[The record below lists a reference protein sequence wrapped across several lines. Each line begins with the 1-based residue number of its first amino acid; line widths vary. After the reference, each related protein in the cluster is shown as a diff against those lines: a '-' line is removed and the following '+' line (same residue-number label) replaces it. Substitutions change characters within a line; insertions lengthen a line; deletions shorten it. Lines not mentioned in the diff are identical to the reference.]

1 MSEQTPG
8 PWADDEALN
17 GGIHST
23 VTGKMLIPH
32 SVPLSPEDR
41 TLILA
46 APDLLETLRGL
57 VTLCQEDESYHDP
70 ENEPDSYAALER
82 AEAAIA

>member
-1 MSEQTPG
+1 MNHTPG
-8 PWADDEALN
+8 PWVDDEAEI

-41 TLILA
+41 ALIAA
-46 APDLLETLRGL
+46 APDL
-57 VTLCQEDESYHDP
+57 V
-70 ENEPDSYAALER
+70 AACKAMRPIITWAGPAHL
-82 AEAAIA
+82 AMLDAAIAKAEGREP